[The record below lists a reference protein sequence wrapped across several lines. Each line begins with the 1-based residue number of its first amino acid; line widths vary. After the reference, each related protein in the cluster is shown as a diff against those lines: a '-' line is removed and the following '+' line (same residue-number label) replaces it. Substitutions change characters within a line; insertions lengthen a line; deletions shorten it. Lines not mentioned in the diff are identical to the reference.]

1 MTNHR
6 TRNMTGRPGLLR
18 QAGLAILDILVW
30 AGGIILAIAIIGG
43 LAFLVT
49 SSGTSVNY
57 ATGLAAIK
65 KCSVDVMYGNADKS
79 TISTTIMLNS
89 QCVPPSWVSGTTI
102 ISPEGGTVT
111 IASQNI
117 AGGTNNGFEMTVA
130 NVSKEA
136 CTGML
141 PGMAPAFYEIL
152 VDTTTVKAASAT
164 ATDASSLTTAC
175 TTSPPVDVIFRY
187 VQ

>member
-1 MTNHR
+1 MKSLQPVNLR
-6 TRNMTGRPGLLR
+6 SLRR

-49 SSGTSVNY
+49 GSGTSVNY

-79 TISTTIMLNS
+79 AISTTIMLNS
-89 QCVPPSWVSGTTI
+89 QCVPPSWVSGTSI
-102 ISPEGGTVT
+102 VSPEGGTVT
-111 IASQNI
+111 IASANV
-117 AGGTNNGFEMTVA
+117 AGGTNNGFSMTVA
-130 NVSKEA
+130 DVSEEA

-141 PGMAPAFYEIL
+141 PGMAPAFYTIV
-152 VDTTTVKAASAT
+152 VDTTTVKAATAT
-164 ATDASSLTTAC
+164 ATDPSALTTAC
-175 TTSPPVDVIFRY
+175 TTSPPVNVIFTY